1 MTTAKKKKLLSDH
14 PKAPRFGHFSGSSL
28 LGFLACGV
36 FTFLCGVAYLAS
48 CVHRANVTSY
58 KRFAVNVAAQ
68 SVLSY
73 FESKKSE
80 VSCNEKKLDKRYNAA
95 QLSTKKIQNKRSLNS
110 TWAVVGSTGIVV
122 RESANFNSKII
133 RNLPTGSIVIADS
146 STIFNVINSHM
157 GSESSRLFI
166 TYPLH
171 GWVSIKTFSY
181 DGGGIISQFRRHL
194 KPLQYIRKSKVVT
207 EEICQAKSFLV
218 NRDFNGGDLVTIN
231 QPVSLV
237 SAAECCSY
245 CFHNKE
251 CSAWTFTEDN
261 TCWLKDSDLSKSVEK
276 SNLISGFIRKDE
288 RINDVATM
296 HVDVNPFA
304 GSDRISASCCSMDTL
319 QSSLRF
325 SNSSSKWAP
334 SRVEL
339 KRETPPLPKQDLSPY
354 AVSIERTNTDWT
366 SQWPIGTGKFGAL
379 VGGMLHQEVIPL
391 SVGGLFVIKEE
402 EDILIEVDQI
412 NPAVFSGAEGGDDK
426 EELHENKGFFAD
438 IFGFSNTAQHSK
450 LNKLNKKVLKGR
462 RHASMLINVRSKA
475 FKLCRYINLLQ
486 HTQSLS
492 LSDGH
497 ITLVLMVFFI
507 SFSHNAYFMIY
518 EYFSSL

>member
-1 MTTAKKKKLLSDH
+1 MITAKKKKLLSDH
-14 PKAPRFGHFSGSSL
+14 TKAPRFGHFSGSSL
-28 LGFLACGV
+28 LGFLGCGV
-36 FTFLCGVAYLAS
+36 IIFLCGVAYLAS

-73 FESKKSE
+73 FETKKSE
-80 VSCNEKKLDKRYNAA
+80 VSCNDKKLDKRCNAA
-95 QLSTKKIQNKRSLNS
+95 QLSSKKIQKKRSLNS

-146 STIFNVINSHM
+146 STILNVINSHM

-181 DGGGIISQFRRHL
+181 DREGIISQFRRHL
-194 KPLQYIRKSKVVT
+194 KPLQYIRKVTVVAK
-207 EEICQAKSFLV
+207 EICQAKSFLI
-218 NRDFNGGDLVTIN
+218 NRDFNGGDLVTID

-288 RINDVATM
+288 RKNDAVTM
-296 HVDVNPFA
+296 QVDVNPFA

-319 QSSLRF
+319 RSSFRF
-325 SNSSSKWAP
+325 SNSSSKWAS
-334 SRVEL
+334 SRLEL
-339 KRETPPLPKQDLSPY
+339 ETLPLPKQDLSPY

-402 EDILIEVDQI
+402 EDILIEEDKI
-412 NPAVFSGAEGGDDK
+412 NPTVFRGAEGGNDK
-426 EELHENKGFFAD
+426 EELHENKGFFSE
-438 IFGFSNTAQHSK
+438 IFGFSAAQHSK
-450 LNKLNKKVLKGR
+450 LNKLNKEVLKGR
-462 RHASMLINVRSKA
+462 RHASMLINIRSKA
-475 FKLCRYINLLQ
+475 FKLCRYFSLQQ
-486 HTQSLS
+486 HT
-492 LSDGH
+492 
-497 ITLVLMVFFI
+497 T
-507 SFSHNAYFMIY
+507 SFAF
-518 EYFSSL
+518 